1 MNLGVNFNSFLLCR
15 KTNFPK
21 SWNELKVAF
30 KFSNTFDNIVIILLN
45 DEMNEN
51 DKTSFIWSFIMEA
64 ATKQKT
70 NFL

>member
-1 MNLGVNFNSFLLCR
+1 MNLVLHFNSFPLYR

-21 SWNELKVAF
+21 SWNERKVAF

-51 DKTSFIWSFIMEA
+51 DKKSFIWSFIMEA